1 MSDDIG
7 KNPNR
12 EVAIEAAADK
22 LGVPFAELRLW
33 MLDNLAATP
42 VRWSKWK
49 SGEEGVPEKDLV
61 LFLID
66 KLAATQAAQVV
77 QPSASYRTTYP
88 ILATM
93 SAQLDRIARRRPD
106 ILDEA
111 IAHLARQVTLLA
123 RLADPDEAPTPPP
136 PEEGQPLGR
145 SGAPQSPHSQ
155 ARSAKHAGPPNQQPQ
170 AGASDERRRASS
182 SQ

>member
-1 MSDDIG
+1 MSDDSG

-136 PEEGQPLGR
+136 PEEGGHALGR
-145 SGAPQSPHSQ
+145 PGAPQSPHSQ
-155 ARSAKHAGPPNQQPQ
+155 ARSAKNAGPQQPQ